1 MCEACDNAPAP
12 DAAKAGGQAR
22 PMIHRR
28 SLLGAGG
35 LIAGVAGASALSG
48 RAVAQET
55 EPPEA
60 AVSADEL
67 QLAPTP
73 VAPPPPGPRRLTF
86 RHLHTAEELDVVYWK
101 DGAYVWD
108 GLMGV
113 KKLLRDF
120 RSGEEHPIDVRV
132 LDILFTLQAQLGSS
146 EPYRI
151 ISAFRSPATNT
162 ALQDRSAQANGK
174 SEVATKSLHMEGK
187 ALDVRLND
195 VALTGLRDAA
205 LALKGGGVGY
215 YPDSGFVHVD
225 IGRVRTWQG
234 T

>member
-1 MCEACDNAPAP
+1 MCEICDARRAPAP
-12 DAAKAGGQAR
+12 AQPRR
-22 PMIHRR
+22 PGLINRR
-28 SLLGAGG
+28 GLLGVGG
-35 LIAGVAGASALSG
+35 LITAAAAAPSLAQDAAGQVGA
-48 RAVAQET
+48 

-60 AVSADEL
+60 AVAAEDL

-73 VAPPPPGPRRLTF
+73 VRPPPPGPRRLAF

-132 LDILFTLQAQLGSS
+132 LDILVTLQAQFGST
-146 EPYRI
+146 EPFRV

-162 ALQDRSAQANGK
+162 ALQERSAQTNGK
-174 SEVATKSLHMEGK
+174 SEVATRSLHMEGK

-195 VALTGLRDAA
+195 VALTAFRDAA